1 MEEDKLL
8 ISLMQVFIAQMDS
21 ALKISNIISE
31 HSNEKE
37 MSADSIIIGLIYRLM
52 ISMDEEEMNASMNIA
67 KEILYDSSSNEEYSS
82 DEDTIDMKELLPRK
96 IKINT
101 CNCNICARARACLLD
116 YPNYEALDPLAQKF
130 KNAIDKTCNIHK
142 INII

>member
-82 DEDTIDMKELLPRK
+82 DEPDEVY
-96 IKINT
+96 
-101 CNCNICARARACLLD
+101 
-116 YPNYEALDPLAQKF
+116 YPPQSAPMAGTSNYLSYF
-130 KNAIDKTCNIHK
+130 HYY
-142 INII
+142 

>member
-101 CNCNICARARACLLD
+101 TL
-116 YPNYEALDPLAQKF
+116 YSF
-130 KNAIDKTCNIHK
+130 H
-142 INII
+142 